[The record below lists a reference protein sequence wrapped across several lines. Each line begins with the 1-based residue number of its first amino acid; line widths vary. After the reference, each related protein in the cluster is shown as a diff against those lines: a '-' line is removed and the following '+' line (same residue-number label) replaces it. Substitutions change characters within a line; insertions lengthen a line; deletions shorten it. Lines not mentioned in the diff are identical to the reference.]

1 MSLRSHT
8 RTPSHLTVTCAM
20 AEAPIS
26 SRGGSDE
33 ETVRKKAREKL
44 PTRSKQNRTDPIPVA
59 VIRPG
64 ILCGPPLRCSV
75 TPRSRSQLD
84 HFAVHH
90 RNRVPEFAQI
100 RKVLRIEAHAG
111 QSDFAVGLHPC
122 PNPANSGLHR
132 PTVSLEPPGFGQR
145 GPGAKALEAHL
156 VMKGP
161 RKDVIHGILAL
172 PQGDAVQIPGC
183 AGEKGKTDVRPGS
196 GGRDHLN
203 CALLHERALAPLRG
217 HCG

>member
-20 AEAPIS
+20 AGASIS

-64 ILCGPPLRCSV
+64 ILCGPPVRCSV

-90 RNRVPEFAQI
+90 RNRVPEFAQ
-100 RKVLRIEAHAG
+100 LREIFGIETHAG
-111 QSDFAVGLHPC
+111 QSDFAVGLHPR
-122 PNPANSGLHR
+122 PIPADFGLHR

-156 VMKGP
+156 VMKGS
-161 RKDVIHGILAL
+161 REGVIHGILAL

-196 GGRDHLN
+196 GGS
-203 CALLHERALAPLRG
+203 G
-217 HCG
+217 HYNIEL

>member
-20 AEAPIS
+20 AGAPIS

-84 HFAVHH
+84 HF
-90 RNRVPEFAQI
+90 
-100 RKVLRIEAHAG
+100 
-111 QSDFAVGLHPC
+111 
-122 PNPANSGLHR
+122 GLHR

-156 VMKGP
+156 VMKGS
-161 RKDVIHGILAL
+161 REGVIHGILAL
-172 PQGDAVQIPGC
+172 PQGD
-183 AGEKGKTDVRPGS
+183 
-196 GGRDHLN
+196 
-203 CALLHERALAPLRG
+203 
-217 HCG
+217 